1 VNWRCAVRGVRLQFL
16 QFAEQPVVFGIRDF
30 RRVQHVIAPG
40 VMMQLRS
47 KLGSA
52 LCMRRLRLLLRL
64 LRLLL
69 HIRPV

>member
-1 VNWRCAVRGVRLQFL
+1 
-16 QFAEQPVVFGIRDF
+16 
-30 RRVQHVIAPG
+30 
-40 VMMQLRS
+40 MMQLRS